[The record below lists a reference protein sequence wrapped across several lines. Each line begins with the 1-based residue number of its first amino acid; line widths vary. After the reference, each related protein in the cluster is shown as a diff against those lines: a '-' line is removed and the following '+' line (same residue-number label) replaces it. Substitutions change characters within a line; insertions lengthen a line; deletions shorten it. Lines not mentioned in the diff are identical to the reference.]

1 MSIEQIVN
9 EMELYWLYLIEQQGE
24 LSNCF
29 SIDQLVGQNTFS
41 NRYNICL
48 WIFEGNRESEF
59 GPFPAN
65 LDTVLVFPTPDF
77 PNSKIL
83 NETTAGVIP
92 DGRLGCSSNPET
104 EHQEA

>member
-48 WIFEGNRESEF
+48 
-59 GPFPAN
+59 
-65 LDTVLVFPTPDF
+65 
-77 PNSKIL
+77 
-83 NETTAGVIP
+83 
-92 DGRLGCSSNPET
+92 
-104 EHQEA
+104 